1 MLSLVVVADFFKIY
15 FVLQSSFAIKTHS
28 SVMPGRRGGS
38 IGNNMKHVCWIS
50 FFKKEVKI
58 AIAALSPCHKAL
70 TGKQLAGANSPW
82 HCLQ

>member
-50 FFKKEVKI
+50 FF
-58 AIAALSPCHKAL
+58 
-70 TGKQLAGANSPW
+70 
-82 HCLQ
+82 